1 LKIAPTLALCAVVLI
16 TACGTANTP
25 TGAPGGQPGVSRSSS
40 APKRL
45 TIAIRSDP
53 KALTAKLN
61 SAAGAGGSPGAPEI
75 EQMLNNGLAVE
86 TKAGGIFPQL
96 AEAVP
101 SAENG
106 LWQVFPDGRMETR
119 YRIREGAI
127 WHDGTPFTGDDLLF
141 TAQVE
146 RDRELPIFRNVA
158 HANID
163 RIESTD
169 PRTVVIYWSKPYIQ
183 ADRMFTNDLG
193 MPMPKHLLEKTYL
206 EDKDNL
212 PNLAYWSREF
222 VGTGPYKLKDF
233 TAGQSV
239 VLEANERY
247 ILGRPKIDQVEVR
260 FILDPSTIGANI
272 LAGEVDMNMGGR
284 LSLEWGTQIQNQ
296 WRDGGRLVPEVTR
309 SMITAYPQFINPTP
323 AVQSEV
329 SFRRALLHAVDRQQ
343 ILDSLNGGYG
353 HVAHAIVSPTHT
365 EWKDVES
372 GVVKHE
378 YDAARAGQLIQ
389 NLGYT
394 RGPDGLF
401 RDAAGQRLAVEVR
414 TTANDDGQ
422 MKTMASTADYWQK
435 AGVGVDQVAS
445 PPQRAQDREYRAT
458 RPAFEIV
465 RQPNGAKELSRLYS
479 PNTPLPE
486 NEYTGV
492 NRSRHKNAELDANID
507 RFLITIPFEERMGI
521 LRQIVHY
528 VSDQAIILGIFWDPG
543 PTMISNRI
551 KNAAEPSDVWDIH
564 TWDVN

>member
-1 LKIAPTLALCAVVLI
+1 MRIASVLMLCAAILL
-16 TACGTANTP
+16 TACGTASAP
-25 TGAPGGQPGVSRSSS
+25 TGAHGGQAIRGGSSA

-119 YRIREGAI
+119 YRIRDGAV
-127 WHDGTPFTGDDLLF
+127 WHDGTPFTGADVLF

-146 RDRELPIFRNVA
+146 QDPELPIFRNVA

-163 RIESTD
+163 AVESPD
-169 PRTVVIYWSKPYIQ
+169 PQTVVIRWKKPYIY
-183 ADRMFTNDLG
+183 ADRMFSNELG
-193 MPMPKHLLEKTYL
+193 MPMPRHLLEKTYT
-206 EDKDNL
+206 EDKENL
-212 PNLAYWSREF
+212 PNLGYWSREF
-222 VGTGPYKLKDF
+222 VGTGPYRLREF
-233 TAGQSV
+233 TAGSGV
-239 VLEANERY
+239 MLEANDRY
-247 ILGRPKIDQVEVR
+247 VLGRPKIDQVQVR

-284 LSLEWGTQIQNQ
+284 LSLEWGTQIQAQ
-296 WRDGGRLVPEVTR
+296 WRDGRLMPEVTR
-309 SMITAYPQFINPTP
+309 SMITAYPQFINPSP
-323 AVQSEV
+323 PVQSEV
-329 SFRRALLHAVDRQQ
+329 TFRRALLHAVDRQQ

-353 HVAHAIVSPTHT
+353 HVAHAIVSPTHA

-372 GVVKHE
+372 AVVKHE
-378 YDAARAGQLIQ
+378 YDPGRAARLIQ
-389 NLGYT
+389 DLGYT
-394 RGPDGLF
+394 RGADGF
-401 RDAAGQRLAVEVR
+401 YRDTAGQRLVLEVR

-422 MKTMASTADYWQK
+422 MKTMASAADFWQQ
-435 AGVGVDQVAS
+435 AGIGIDQVAS

-465 RQPNGAKELSRLYS
+465 RQPNGAKELSRLYG

-492 NRSRHKNAELDANID
+492 NRSRHRNPELDGNID
-507 RFLITIPFEERMGI
+507 RFLVTIPREERMSV
-521 LRQIVHY
+521 LREIVRY

-543 PTMISNRI
+543 PTMISNRV

-564 TWDVN
+564 TWDLN